1 MADVANHMRTAAFLG
16 LSILLGVGSIA
27 AQMPV
32 PNPEKKS
39 GDVFKNLKV
48 LNDTPSDLLLP
59 SMQFITS
66 SLGVHCEYCHVENAF
81 DKDDKKP
88 KQTAREMMRMVEEIN
103 KTRFQGKR
111 EVTCYACHRGNPK
124 PLTIPVIASV
134 PPRLATKAVSDDLP
148 EAPNQPSPEK
158 VISKYVAARG
168 GANGFSSLTSL
179 EERGTFDA
187 DARGFPIEIYETRA
201 GRSAT
206 LIHLPGADRITALD
220 GTSGWLA
227 FPGRP
232 ARAMTSAEADAIRLD
247 SDLQFG
253 ADLNE
258 VFPEIKL
265 KSLSK
270 VGTAETVVLSGQR
283 PGLPPVE
290 MYFDATSGLLLR
302 TVYYAP
308 SALGLNPT
316 QTDYSDYRRIGVVR
330 FPFHWTSST
339 PTGRFNVQ
347 LTSVRTNVSIP
358 EKVFSKP
365 AGQ

>member
-1 MADVANHMRTAAFLG
+1 MGDVANHMRAAIFVG
-16 LSILLGVGSIA
+16 LSVLLSARGIA
-27 AQMPV
+27 AQAPV

-88 KQTAREMMRMVEEIN
+88 KQTAREMMRMVDEIN
-103 KTRFQGKR
+103 KTRFQGRR
-111 EVTCYACHRGNPK
+111 EVTCYSCHRGSPK
-124 PLTIPVIASV
+124 PLTIPVIASA
-134 PPRLATKAVSDDLP
+134 PPRLASKSSSDDT
-148 EAPNQPSPEK
+148 EAPNQPSPQK
-158 VISKYVAARG
+158 VISKYVTARG
-168 GANGFSSLTSL
+168 GVNGLSNLTSL
-179 EERGTFDA
+179 EERGTFEA
-187 DARGFPIEIYETRA
+187 DSRGFPIEIYETRA

-206 LIHLPGADRITALD
+206 VIHLPGADRITALD
-220 GTSGWLA
+220 GRSGWLA

-232 ARAMTSAEADAIRLD
+232 TRAMTSAEADSIRLD

-253 ADLNE
+253 ADLSGI
-258 VFPEIKL
+258 FPEIKY
-265 KSLSK
+265 KGISK
-270 VGTAETVVLSGQR
+270 VGMADTIVLSGQR

-302 TVYYAP
+302 TVYYST

-316 QTDYSDYRRIGVVR
+316 QIDYSDYRRIGAVK

-347 LTSVRTNVSIP
+347 LTSVRANVSIP

-365 AGQ
+365 VGQ